1 MRRHGALLAALTIL
15 WPAQALARGEPGAAI
30 RIAMDEAVAVQISDT
45 GEAVAGRRGRGEL
58 SAAEAVSLRR
68 LWTEDGRY
76 TGARYGV
83 TAGKDGIPVPAPV
96 TPGEVNFTLVQF
108 PQGQSALVVKN
119 GYDRA
124 LVYRA
129 RLHRGKRRSS
139 ATVCLVI
146 PGKRGIEHWPFRID
160 AIEISE
166 MRLEPWQRG
175 NPVLCKK

>member
-1 MRRHGALLAALTIL
+1 MRRYGLLLAALAAL
-15 WPAQALARGEPGAAI
+15 WPVQAPAHEPSPAI
-30 RIAMDEAVAVQISDT
+30 RVAMGEAVTVEISNT
-45 GEAVAGRRGRGEL
+45 GEAVAGRRAQGGL
-58 SAAEAVSLRR
+58 STAEAVSLRR
-68 LWTEDGRY
+68 LWTQDGRY

-83 TAGKDGIPVPAPV
+83 TAGKDGIPIPAPV
-96 TPGEVNFTLVQF
+96 TPGEVHLTLVQF
-108 PQGQSALVVKN
+108 PKGQSALVVKN

-129 RLHRGKRRSS
+129 RLHRGNRRSS

-160 AIEISE
+160 AVEISE

-175 NPVLCKK
+175 NPILCK